1 MSEFEASQYD
11 VPHWDCPECGS
22 VNSGFGQDDLTQE
35 PQECGDCGAEVT
47 VS

>member
-11 VPHWDCPECGS
+11 VPHWDCPKCGG
-22 VNSGFGQDDLTQE
+22 VNDGFGQDDLTGT
-35 PQECGDCGAEVT
+35 QECDDCGAEVT